1 MSEVE
6 INPPGGLGEAAVAR
20 LTTKAILGIGLWSA
34 FVSVA
39 AAYVAFSAGQ
49 QSMQAELALRPKIVV
64 VDTFGWIKNAGR
76 GTSTEERYLD
86 GSRRLKLTSEE
97 LAKKGVLV
105 LDLSGVRGYP
115 ADLRL
120 KTPHAQEDDQ

>member
-1 MSEVE
+1 MSEQE
-6 INPPGGLGEAAVAR
+6 MSAPDTSPETPVAR
-20 LTTKAILGIGLWSA
+20 LTTRAVLGIGVWSA
-34 FVSVA
+34 FVAIA

-76 GTSTEERYLD
+76 GASTEERYLD
-86 GSRRLKLTSEE
+86 GSRRLKVTSEE

-105 LDLSGVRGYP
+105 LDVSGVRGYP

>member
-1 MSEVE
+1 MSELE
-6 INPPGGLGEAAVAR
+6 AAPPAGTGEAQTAR
-20 LTTKAILGIGLWSA
+20 LTTKAILGIGLWSV
-34 FVSVA
+34 FVSIA
-39 AAYVAFSAGQ
+39 AAYVAFNAGQ
-49 QSMQAELALRPKIVV
+49 QSMQAELVLRPKIVV

-76 GTSTEERYLD
+76 GNNTQERYLD

-105 LDLSGVRGYP
+105 LDESGVRGYP
-115 ADLRL
+115 ADMRL